1 MFLMPTQDPKP
12 KFDPDFT
19 PAHPTN
25 VEAAKAAKVRYDPR
39 TKVYRDPDGC
49 IVRDRFGQKL

>member
-1 MFLMPTQDPKP
+1 MPTQDPKP